1 MKKIDLKKPRYALP
15 IICLPFLFLF
25 FYVYKSS
32 FGKEGKIVLGRDS
45 LQTNVANVSEQV
57 RNQELSGKLD
67 AFRNKFK
74 QADGYTAVG
83 SIGEENQQLAEVSSS
98 YNLREKHMLDSID
111 QVMKAKYGLPGRPEN
126 VNHGYSAAGQE
137 FVKSRNP
144 SKTEQDIALA
154 SALSKIK
161 MQENRV
167 AKEVDNSKN
176 PSDPMQLFRA
186 QMALVDSMG
195 KANDPAVRENMEKE
209 RALKLA
215 EAEAKSRKIIPVKRS
230 PGVSGAFNTIV
241 SGDGERPISAI
252 IDQDITG
259 FSGSRLRIR
268 LTDDIMAGKFMI
280 PKGTY
285 LYATISGFSAQRV
298 SLVISSVFYGGEILP
313 VNLQVYDNDGMAGI
327 YVPSSAFREFTR
339 DMSSS
344 STQGITLQQMA
355 ENNNQLVM
363 GVISKMFQ
371 STTTAVNKLIRSN
384 KVKVR
389 YNTQV
394 YLIDP
399 NELKRKQ
406 QSY

>member
-32 FGKEGKIVLGRDS
+32 FGKEGKIALGRDS

-98 YNLREKHMLDSID
+98 YNSREKHMLDSID
-111 QVMKAKYGLPGRPEN
+111 QVMRAKYGLLSRPEN
-126 VNHGYSAAGQE
+126 VSHGYSAAGQG

-144 SKTEQDIALA
+144 SRTEQDIALA

-167 AKEVDNSKN
+167 TKEVDNSKN

-195 KANDPAVRENMEKE
+195 KANDPAVKENMEKE
-209 RALKLA
+209 RALKMA
-215 EAEAKSRKIIPVKRS
+215 EAEAKSKKIIPVKRS
-230 PGVSGAFNTIV
+230 HGVSAGFNTIV

-344 STQGITLQQMA
+344 STQGITIQQMA

-363 GVISKMFQ
+363 GVLSKMFQ

>member
-1 MKKIDLKKPRYALP
+1 MKKIDFKKPRYALP
-15 IICLPFLFLF
+15 LICLPFLMLF

-32 FGKEGKIVLGRDS
+32 FGKEGAKAVGRDS
-45 LQTNVANVSEQV
+45 LQTDVAGVSAQV

-83 SIGEENQQLAEVSSS
+83 TIGEENQQRAEVSSS
-98 YNLREKHMLDSID
+98 YNSREKRILDSID
-111 QVMKAKYGLPGRPEN
+111 QVMKAKYGMPNSG
-126 VNHGYSAAGQE
+126 S
-137 FVKSRNP
+137 
-144 SKTEQDIALA
+144 SKTSGNYSPGLSYSGDRTSSSAQQDRALA
-154 SALSKIK
+154 AALSKIK
-161 MQENRV
+161 HGETIYGDP
-167 AKEVDNSKN
+167 AGLKPE
-176 PSDPMQLFRA
+176 PDPMQLFRQ

-195 KANDPAVRENMEKE
+195 KANDPALVEKKE
-209 RALKLA
+209 REEVSKLS
-215 EAEAKSRKIIPVKRS
+215 AKEDKSKVVIPVRRFIS
-230 PGVSGAFNTIV
+230 AMGAFNTIV
-241 SGDGERPISAI
+241 SSEQQRPISAI

-268 LTDDIMAGKFMI
+268 LTDDIMAGKFLI
-280 PKGTY
+280 KKGTY

-298 SLVISSVFYGGEILP
+298 TLLISSVFYGGEILP
-313 VNLQVYDNDGMAGI
+313 INLQVYDNDGLPGI

-339 DMSSS
+339 DASSS
-344 STQGITLQQMA
+344 SSQGITIQQMA

-363 GVISKMFQ
+363 GVLSKMFQ

-384 KVKVR
+384 KVKVK

-394 YLIDP
+394 FLIDP

>member
-1 MKKIDLKKPRYALP
+1 MKKIDVKKPRYALP
-15 IICLPFLFLF
+15 MICLPFLLLF

-32 FGKEGKIVLGRDS
+32 FGKEGKLVVGKDS
-45 LQTNVANVSEQV
+45 LQTNVANVSQQV
-57 RNQELSGKLD
+57 RSQELSGKLD
-67 AFRNKFK
+67 AFRDKFK

-83 SIGEENQQLAEVSSS
+83 SINEENQERAEVSSS
-98 YNLREKHMLDSID
+98 YNAREKRMLDSID
-111 QVMKAKYGLPGRPEN
+111 QVMKKKYGLSGQPGN
-126 VNHGYSAAGQE
+126 VARSYSSVGKDY
-137 FVKSRNP
+137 VRSRNP
-144 SKTEQDIALA
+144 SRSEQDLALA

-161 MQENRV
+161 QQESGEKRE
-167 AKEVDNSKN
+167 ARNSAN
-176 PSDPMQLFRA
+176 SSDPMQLFRA

-195 KANDPAVRENMEKE
+195 KANDPAVIERREKE
-209 RALKLA
+209 RSLKAA
-215 EAEAKSRKIIPVKRS
+215 EAEAKSKKIIPVKR
-230 PGVSGAFNTIV
+230 VSANSIGFNTIA
-241 SGDGERPISAI
+241 SEAGERPISAI

-268 LTDDIMAGKFMI
+268 LTDDILAGKFLI
-280 PKGTY
+280 RKGTY

-313 VNLQVYDNDGMAGI
+313 INLQVYDNDGLAGI

-344 STQGITLQQMA
+344 GTGGITIQQMA

-363 GVISKMFQ
+363 GVLSKMFQ

-384 KVKVR
+384 KVKVK

-399 NELKRKQ
+399 EELKRKQ

>member
-98 YNLREKHMLDSID
+98 YNSREKHMLDSIE

-126 VNHGYSAAGQE
+126 VSHGYSAAGQSSL
-137 FVKSRNP
+137 KLRNP
-144 SKTEQDIALA
+144 SRTEQDIALA

-167 AKEVDNSKN
+167 TKGVDNYKN

-195 KANDPAVRENMEKE
+195 KANDPAVKENMEKE
-209 RALKLA
+209 RALKMA
-215 EAEAKSRKIIPVKRS
+215 EAEAKSKKIIPVKRS
-230 PGVSGAFNTIV
+230 HGVSAGFNTIV

-298 SLVISSVFYGGEILP
+298 SLVISSIFYGGEILP

-344 STQGITLQQMA
+344 STQGITIQQMA

-363 GVISKMFQ
+363 GVLSKMFQ

>member
-1 MKKIDLKKPRYALP
+1 MKKIDVKKPRYALP
-15 IICLPFLFLF
+15 IICLPFLLLF

-32 FGKEGKIVLGRDS
+32 FGKPGAMVLGRDS
-45 LQTNVANVSEQV
+45 LQTNVARVSEQV
-57 RNQELSGKLD
+57 KNQELSGKLD

-83 SIGEENQQLAEVSSS
+83 SIGEEPKERAEISSS
-98 YNLREKHMLDSID
+98 YNSREKQMLDSID
-111 QVMKAKYGLPGRPEN
+111 QVMKKRYGQAGSAENFSPKYSSIRQEQ
-126 VNHGYSAAGQE
+126 GYSRSP
-137 FVKSRNP
+137 SR
-144 SKTEQDIALA
+144 SEQDLALA
-154 SALSKIK
+154 TALAKIK
-161 MQENRV
+161 QGNKV
-167 AKEVDNSKN
+167 NSETN
-176 PSDPMQLFRA
+176 NARDLADPMQLFRA

-195 KANDPAVRENMEKE
+195 KANDPAFIEKREKE
-209 RALKLA
+209 RLA
-215 EAEAKSRKIIPVKRS
+215 RKTENDAKDKKSISVKRA
-230 PGVSGAFNTIV
+230 VGATAGFNTIV
-241 SGDGERPISAI
+241 SGDEQRPIAAI

-268 LTDDIMAGKFMI
+268 LVDDIMAGKFLI
-280 PKGTY
+280 RKGTY

-298 SLVISSVFYGGEILP
+298 SLVISSVFYAGEILP
-313 VNLQVYDNDGMAGI
+313 VNLQIYDNDGLAGI

-339 DMSSS
+339 DMGSSS
-344 STQGITLQQMA
+344 SQGISIQQMA

-363 GVISKMFQ
+363 GVLSKMFQ

-384 KVKVR
+384 KVKVK

-399 NELKRKQ
+399 EELKRKQ

>member
-1 MKKIDLKKPRYALP
+1 MKKIDFKKPRYALP
-15 IICLPFLFLF
+15 LICLPFLLLF

-32 FGKEGKIVLGRDS
+32 YGKEGANVVGKDS
-45 LQTNVANVSEQV
+45 LQTDVAGVSAQV

-83 SIGEENQQLAEVSSS
+83 TIGEENQQRAEVASA
-98 YNLREKHMLDSID
+98 YNSREKQMLDSID
-111 QVMKAKYGLPGRPEN
+111 QVMRAKYGMPGSESSRASSRFNPGAN
-126 VNHGYSAAGQE
+126 ASADRTSSSA
-137 FVKSRNP
+137 R
-144 SKTEQDIALA
+144 QDKALA
-154 SALSKIK
+154 DALSKIRQRK
-161 MQENRV
+161 TDFQDQVTPKPET
-167 AKEVDNSKN
+167 
-176 PSDPMQLFRA
+176 DPMQLFRQ

-195 KANDPAVRENMEKE
+195 KANDPALAEKRERE
-209 RALKLA
+209 AISKLA
-215 EAEAKSRKIIPVKRS
+215 EKEDKSKIFIPVRRS
-230 PGVSGAFNTIV
+230 ISALGAFNTIV
-241 SGDGERPISAI
+241 SSGQERPISAI

-268 LTDDIMAGKFMI
+268 LTDDVMAGKFLI
-280 PKGTY
+280 RKGTY

-298 SLVISSVFYGGEILP
+298 TLLISSVFHDGEILP
-313 VNLQVYDNDGMAGI
+313 INLHVYDNDGLAGI

-339 DMSSS
+339 DIGASGS
-344 STQGITLQQMA
+344 QGVTIQQMA

-363 GVISKMFQ
+363 GVLSKMFQ

-384 KVKVR
+384 KVKVK

-394 YLIDP
+394 FLIDP
-399 NELKRKQ
+399 SELKRKQ

>member
-1 MKKIDLKKPRYALP
+1 MKKIDFKKPRYALP
-15 IICLPFLFLF
+15 LICLPFLLLF

-32 FGKEGKIVLGRDS
+32 FGKEGAKVVGRDS
-45 LQTNVANVSEQV
+45 LQTDVAGVSAQV

-83 SIGEENQQLAEVSSS
+83 TIGEEDQQRAEVASA
-98 YNLREKHMLDSID
+98 YNSKEKRMLDSID
-111 QVMKAKYGLPGRPEN
+111 QVMKAKYGARNSGTSSAT
-126 VNHGYSAAGQE
+126 GIYS
-137 FVKSRNP
+137 P
-144 SKTEQDIALA
+144 SGEYSYDRSISSAQQDKALA
-154 SALSKIK
+154 DALSKIRQQK
-161 MQENRV
+161 TNV
-167 AKEVDNSKN
+167 PDLKVSK
-176 PSDPMQLFRA
+176 PETDPMQLFRQ

-195 KANDPAVRENMEKE
+195 KANDPALVERREKE
-209 RALKLA
+209 NQRELA
-215 EAEAKSRKIIPVKRS
+215 EKENVSKTVIPVKRL
-230 PGVSGAFNTIV
+230 VSTLGGFNTIV
-241 SGDGERPISAI
+241 STEEKRPISAI

-268 LTDDIMAGKFMI
+268 LTDDILAGKFLVR
-280 PKGTY
+280 KGTY

-298 SLVISSVFYGGEILP
+298 TLLISSIFYSGEILP
-313 VNLQVYDNDGMAGI
+313 INLQVYDNDGLPGI

-344 STQGITLQQMA
+344 SSQGITIQQMA

-363 GVISKMFQ
+363 GVLSKMFQ

-384 KVKVR
+384 KVKVK

-394 YLIDP
+394 FLIDP
-399 NELKRKQ
+399 SELKRKQ

>member
-98 YNLREKHMLDSID
+98 YNLREKRILDSID
-111 QVMKAKYGLPGRPEN
+111 QVMKAKYAMPGRPEN
-126 VNHGYSAAGQE
+126 VSHGYSAAGQG

-167 AKEVDNSKN
+167 NKEVDNSKN

-241 SGDGERPISAI
+241 SGDGECPISAI

-259 FSGSRLRIR
+259 FSGSRLRVR

-280 PKGTY
+280 HKGTY

-298 SLVISSVFYGGEILP
+298 SLVISSVFHGGEILP

-344 STQGITLQQMA
+344 STQGITIQQMA
-355 ENNNQLVM
+355 EKNNQLVM
-363 GVISKMFQ
+363 GVLSKMFQ

>member
-15 IICLPFLFLF
+15 LICLPFLMLF

-32 FGKEGKIVLGRDS
+32 YGKEGAKVEGKDS
-45 LQTNVANVSEQV
+45 LQTDVAGVSAQV

-83 SIGEENQQLAEVSSS
+83 TIGEESLQRAEVSSS
-98 YNLREKHMLDSID
+98 YNSREKRMLDSID
-111 QVMKAKYGLPGRPEN
+111 QVMKAKYGIRDPERSKVSGRF
-126 VNHGYSAAGQE
+126 YSEANYSGDGTSSSA
-137 FVKSRNP
+137 R
-144 SKTEQDIALA
+144 QDKALA
-154 SALSKIK
+154 DALSKIK
-161 MQENRV
+161 QGKTDFHEQRSP
-167 AKEVDNSKN
+167 KPET
-176 PSDPMQLFRA
+176 DPMQLFRQ

-195 KANDPAVRENMEKE
+195 KANDPALAEKRDREN
-209 RALKLA
+209 LIKLA
-215 EAEAKSRKIIPVKRS
+215 EKEEKSKIVIPVRRS
-230 PGVSGAFNTIV
+230 ISASGKFNTII
-241 SGDGERPISAI
+241 SSDQQRPISAI

-268 LTDDIMAGKFMI
+268 LTDDVMAGKFLI
-280 PKGTY
+280 KKGTY
-285 LYATISGFSAQRV
+285 LYATISGFSSQRV
-298 SLVISSVFYGGEILP
+298 TLLISSVFHDGEILP
-313 VNLQVYDNDGMAGI
+313 VNLQVYDNDGLPGI

-339 DMSSS
+339 DAGASSS
-344 STQGITLQQMA
+344 QGITIQQMA

-363 GVISKMFQ
+363 GVLSKMFQ

-384 KVKVR
+384 KVKVK

-394 YLIDP
+394 FLIDP
-399 NELKRKQ
+399 SELKRKQ

>member
-1 MKKIDLKKPRYALP
+1 MNKIDVKKPRYVLP
-15 IICLPFLFLF
+15 VICLPFLLLF

-32 FGKEGKIVLGRDS
+32 FGKEVGILVGKDS
-45 LQTNVANVSEQV
+45 LQTNVANVSQQV
-57 RNQELSGKLD
+57 RSQELSGKLD

-83 SIGEENQQLAEVSSS
+83 SIGEENQERAQVNSS
-98 YNLREKHMLDSID
+98 YNEREKRMLDSID
-111 QVMKAKYGLPGRPEN
+111 LVMKKKYGLAVQQGN
-126 VNHGYSAAGQE
+126 VVSSYPSAGKDY
-137 FVKSRNP
+137 VRSRNP
-144 SKTEQDIALA
+144 SRSEQDLALA

-161 MQENRV
+161 QQESGEKRENR
-167 AKEVDNSKN
+167 NSPN
-176 PSDPMQLFRA
+176 SSDPMQLFRA

-195 KANDPAVRENMEKE
+195 KANDPAVVERREQE
-209 RALKLA
+209 RSLKAA
-215 EAEAKSRKIIPVKRS
+215 EAEAKSKKSMPVKRA
-230 PGVSGAFNTIV
+230 SGNSTRFNTIV
-241 SGDGERPISAI
+241 SGDAHRPISAI
-252 IDQDITG
+252 IDQDVTG
-259 FSGSRLRIR
+259 FSGSRLRVR
-268 LTDDIMAGKFMI
+268 LTDDILAGKFLI
-280 PKGTY
+280 RKGTY

-313 VNLQVYDNDGMAGI
+313 VNLHIYDNDGMAGI

-344 STQGITLQQMA
+344 GTGGITIQQMA

-363 GVISKMFQ
+363 GVLSKMFQ

-384 KVKVR
+384 KVKVK

-399 NELKRKQ
+399 EELKRKQ

>member
-1 MKKIDLKKPRYALP
+1 LDNSTAI
-15 IICLPFLFLF
+15 FLN
-25 FYVYKSS
+25 SS
-32 FGKEGKIVLGRDS
+32 SNTLCFILV
-45 LQTNVANVSEQV
+45 
-57 RNQELSGKLD
+57 
-67 AFRNKFK
+67 KFK
-74 QADGYTAVG
+74 ITP
-83 SIGEENQQLAEVSSS
+83 L
-98 YNLREKHMLDSID
+98 NLRDKCL
-111 QVMKAKYGLPGRPEN
+111 
-126 VNHGYSAAGQE
+126 YS
-137 FVKSRNP
+137 K
-144 SKTEQDIALA
+144 
-154 SALSKIK
+154 
-161 MQENRV
+161 V
-167 AKEVDNSKN
+167 AT
-176 PSDPMQLFRA
+176 P
-186 QMALVDSMG
+186 
-195 KANDPAVRENMEKE
+195 
-209 RALKLA
+209 
-215 EAEAKSRKIIPVKRS
+215 
-230 PGVSGAFNTIV
+230 
-241 SGDGERPISAI
+241 I
-252 IDQDITG
+252 IDQDVTG

-298 SLVISSVFYGGEILP
+298 SLVISSVFHGGEILP

-344 STQGITLQQMA
+344 STQGITIQQMA

-363 GVISKMFQ
+363 GVLSKMFQ

>member
-1 MKKIDLKKPRYALP
+1 MKKIDVKKPRYALP
-15 IICLPFLFLF
+15 IICLPFLLLF

-32 FGKEGKIVLGRDS
+32 FGKDGKMVTGKDS
-45 LQTNVANVSEQV
+45 LQTNVANVSQQV
-57 RNQELSGKLD
+57 KNQELSGKLD

-83 SIGEENQQLAEVSSS
+83 SIGEESNEQAEVSSS
-98 YNLREKHMLDSID
+98 YNSKEKRMLDSID
-111 QVMKAKYGLPGRPEN
+111 QVMKKKYGMLVGPGN
-126 VNHGYSAAGQE
+126 VAHGYPLGGRSSQ
-137 FVKSRNP
+137 SLRNP
-144 SKTEQDIALA
+144 SKAEQDLALA

-161 MQENRV
+161 QQEFKGNNEV
-167 AKEVDNSKN
+167 EPAKNT
-176 PSDPMQLFRA
+176 PDPMQLFRA

-195 KANDPAVRENMEKE
+195 KANDPALMERREKE
-209 RALKLA
+209 RAVKAA
-215 EAEAKSRKIIPVKRS
+215 ENEAKSKKIIPVKRVGNAS
-230 PGVSGAFNTIV
+230 AAFNTIV
-241 SGDGERPISAI
+241 SAESERPISAI

-259 FSGSRLRIR
+259 FSGSRLRVR

-298 SLVISSVFYGGEILP
+298 SLVISSVFHGGEILP

-339 DMSSS
+339 EMSSS
-344 STQGITLQQMA
+344 STQGITIQQMA

-363 GVISKMFQ
+363 GVLSKMFQ

>member
-1 MKKIDLKKPRYALP
+1 MIKIDFKKPRYALP
-15 IICLPFLFLF
+15 LICLPFLMLF

-32 FGKEGKIVLGRDS
+32 FGKEGAKVVGRDS
-45 LQTNVANVSEQV
+45 LQTDVAGVSAQV

-83 SIGEENQQLAEVSSS
+83 SIAEENQQRAEVSSS
-98 YNLREKHMLDSID
+98 YNAKEKRMLDSID
-111 QVMKAKYGLPGRPEN
+111 QVMKAKYGIQNAVSSKVSGSYAPDVSYS
-126 VNHGYSAAGQE
+126 VNRNSSSAQ
-137 FVKSRNP
+137 
-144 SKTEQDIALA
+144 QDRALA
-154 SALSKIK
+154 DALSKIK
-161 MQENRV
+161 AGNTSFQAQSSSKQE
-167 AKEVDNSKN
+167 
-176 PSDPMQLFRA
+176 PDPMQLFRA

-195 KANDPAVRENMEKE
+195 KANDPA
-209 RALKLA
+209 LA
-215 EAEAKSRKIIPVKRS
+215 EQREREEMSKRAAKEEKSKTVIPVRRS
-230 PGVSGAFNTIV
+230 ISAMGDFNTII
-241 SGDGERPISAI
+241 SSEQQRPISAI

-268 LTDDIMAGKFMI
+268 LTDDIMAGKFLI
-280 PKGTY
+280 RKGTY

-298 SLVISSVFYGGEILP
+298 TLLISTVFYGGEILP
-313 VNLQVYDNDGMAGI
+313 INLQVYDNDGLPGI

-339 DMSSS
+339 DVGSSGS
-344 STQGITLQQMA
+344 QGITIQQIA

-363 GVISKMFQ
+363 GVLSKMFQ

-384 KVKVR
+384 KVKVK

-394 YLIDP
+394 FLIDP